1 MTKDSGTRRKREG
14 KESELKGDFE
24 DDIDALFGLP
34 LAEFTVA
41 RSALAAQLKQGG
53 LCDEADRV
61 KAMVK
66 PSISAWAV
74 NQLYRRHREP
84 FDRLIATGQ
93 RFRQV
98 QASQL
103 AGKLADMRVSGDA
116 RRKALSDLSRLAAAL
131 LRDAGHNATS
141 DTMRRITTTLEAIS
155 ACESLRDAPPPGR
168 LTDDVDPP
176 GFEALA
182 ALTANG
188 KMTEQAEGRTV
199 VRPFRSSRRN
209 EAPAG
214 NVRELEETRQA
225 RIAAA
230 KVSLQHAELVLN
242 AVQARAL
249 GENTAMK
256 KAAAAAKEA
265 GKHKLD
271 AEERFRKASAA
282 LEDAEQRA
290 RSVAAVAEETA
301 RAVEDAARNVEKAA
315 RELQSLLENCP
326 HPGEE

>member
-1 MTKDSGTRRKREG
+1 M
-14 KESELKGDFE
+14 KGDLD
-24 DDIDALFGLP
+24 DDIDALFALP

-41 RSALAAQLKQGG
+41 RNALAARLKQGG
-53 LCDEADRV
+53 HGDEADRV

-74 NQLYRRHREP
+74 NQLYWRHREP

-98 QASQL
+98 HASQF

-155 ACESLRDAPPPGR
+155 AYASLPDAPLPGR

-176 GFEALA
+176 GFEAL
-182 ALTANG
+182 TADG
-188 KMTEQAEGRTV
+188 KMTEQAEERTGV
-199 VRPFRSSRRN
+199 TPFRSSRRN

-230 KVSLQHAELVLN
+230 KVSLRHAEHVLN
-242 AVQARAL
+242 DVQARAQ
-249 GENTAMK
+249 GANTAMK

-265 GKHKLD
+265 EKHKLD
-271 AEERFRKASAA
+271 AEERFKKASAA
-282 LEDAEQRA
+282 SEDAERRA
-290 RSVAAVAEETA
+290 RSVAAVAQETA
-301 RAVEDAARNVEKAA
+301 KAVEDAARNVEKAS
-315 RELQSLLENCP
+315 RELQSLLRELP
-326 HPGEE
+326 AGR